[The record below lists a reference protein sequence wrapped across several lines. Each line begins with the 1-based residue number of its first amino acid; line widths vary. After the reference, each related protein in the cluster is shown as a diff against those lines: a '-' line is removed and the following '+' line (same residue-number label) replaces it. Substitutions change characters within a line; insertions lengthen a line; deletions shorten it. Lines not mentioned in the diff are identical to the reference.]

1 MLKFVTRVLFVLF
14 LASAAKAEEA
24 PLYVG
29 EEEVMSAVRK
39 EFAEQGADSEFEIE
53 AFGGQTS
60 FSLPGAKKAKLLV
73 SKLKYDE
80 TQNKFSCALEVF
92 ADGKAAAKTQIQ
104 GRYFP
109 LKEVYVPARVIGKG
123 EVIGTEDLKVIKVRS
138 GRVKPNMVTEAEK
151 LAGME
156 AKRSLKE
163 GKLISEREIGEVVLI
178 KKGNVITAVYK
189 TGQMT
194 ITAQA
199 VALEDGARG
208 QKIEAENSKSRKK
221 VYGVV
226 IDADTIEISQ

>member
-1 MLKFVTRVLFVLF
+1 
-14 LASAAKAEEA
+14 
-24 PLYVG
+24 
-29 EEEVMSAVRK
+29 
-39 EFAEQGADSEFEIE
+39 
-53 AFGGQTS
+53 
-60 FSLPGAKKAKLLV
+60 
-73 SKLKYDE
+73 
-80 TQNKFSCALEVF
+80 
-92 ADGKAAAKTQIQ
+92 
-104 GRYFP
+104 
-109 LKEVYVPARVIGKG
+109 
-123 EVIGTEDLKVIKVRS
+123 
-138 GRVKPNMVTEAEK
+138 MVTEAEK